1 MSRSSTEQHNW
12 LIGKLSSGKYTLNEL
27 EDAFRHDYDCYDNKD
42 KKRSIQRWI
51 SDVQKLHN
59 LLIVCDNKKYYIA
72 DKGNFKK
79 YDTEKWIAY
88 TSKINDL
95 IIKHDDIKD
104 KIMIDNIP
112 SENQYLEEILN
123 AISSQLIIK
132 FSYTKYSSD
141 NSRNLEKHQYTI
153 HPYCAKR
160 FENRWY
166 VIGLVVKR
174 DKEDRHQI
182 QKFSLDMI
190 NELKLQKKKFK
201 PDPNFNAV
209 EYFKDVYGITTDQN
223 GPLTEIRISVD
234 AWLAN
239 YLRTLPLHPSQK
251 EVGESTSFNVFQYTL
266 RPANDFY
273 QALLHHGPHL
283 KVLSPE
289 SVRGEMKKLIQEM
302 AEKYK

>member
-1 MSRSSTEQHNW
+1 MSRNSTNQIKW
-12 LIGKLSSGKYTLNEL
+12 LLGKLSTGKYSMEEL
-27 EDAFRHDYDCYDNKD
+27 QEKWKKD
-42 KKRSIQRWI
+42 TGKTIQERSLFRWI
-51 SDVQKLHN
+51 AN
-59 LLIVCDNKKYYIA
+59 LWSKYNVLVVSENGKRYIA
-72 DKGNFKK
+72 DKGVFKQ

-104 KIMIDNIP
+104 KILIDNIP

-132 FSYTKYSSD
+132 ISYTKYSSD

-190 NELKLQKKKFK
+190 NELTLQKKKFK
-201 PDPNFNAV
+201 PDPNFNAI

-239 YLRTLPLHPSQK
+239 YLRTLPFHPSQK
-251 EVGESTSFNVFQYTL
+251 DVGGNDSFDIFQYTL

-273 QALLHHGPHL
+273 QALLHHGSHL

-289 SVRGEMKKLIQEM
+289 SVRNKMKELIGEMGKKYEC
-302 AEKYK
+302 

>member
-1 MSRSSTEQHNW
+1 MSRNSTNQIKW
-12 LIGKLSSGKYTLNEL
+12 LLGKLSTGKYSMEEL
-27 EDAFRHDYDCYDNKD
+27 QEEWKKD
-42 KKRSIQRWI
+42 TGKTIQERSLFRWI
-51 SDVQKLHN
+51 AN
-59 LLIVCDNKKYYIA
+59 LWSKYNVLVISENGKRYIA
-72 DKGNFKK
+72 DKGVFKQ

-104 KIMIDNIP
+104 KILIDNIP

-123 AISSQLIIK
+123 AISSHLIMKI
-132 FSYTKYSSD
+132 SYTKYSSD

-166 VIGLVVKR
+166 VTGLVVKK
-174 DKEDRHQI
+174 DKENRHQI

-190 NELKLQKKKFK
+190 NELTLQKKKFK

-223 GPLTEIRISVD
+223 DPLTEIRISVD

-273 QALLHHGPHL
+273 QALLHHGSHL
-283 KVLSPE
+283 EVRSPE
-289 SVRGEMKKLIQEM
+289 SVRNKMKELILEM
-302 AEKYK
+302 AKRYEK